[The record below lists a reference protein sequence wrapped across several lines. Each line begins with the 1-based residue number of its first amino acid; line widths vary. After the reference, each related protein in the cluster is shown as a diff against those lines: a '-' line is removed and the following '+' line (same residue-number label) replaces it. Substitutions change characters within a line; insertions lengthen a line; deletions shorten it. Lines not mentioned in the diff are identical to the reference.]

1 VYLILN
7 ILLMKGVVFTELIEM
22 IENEFGLEVLDQVLG
37 EAELESKGAYTTV
50 GNYPDSELHAILNAL
65 GKIKGLSMQEMLMGF
80 SNCFFH
86 MLSKQY
92 VDFFEAHKTAFDFLA
107 TLDEYI
113 HPEAL
118 KLYPDAT
125 TPGFSPNRIDENTL
139 VLVYTSN
146 RKLPVLARGL
156 ITQTVDY
163 YNEDVE
169 IKEELIEEDG
179 SIVKFTL
186 TRS

>member
-1 VYLILN
+1 
-7 ILLMKGVVFTELIEM
+7 MKGVVFTELIEM
-22 IENEFGLEVLDQVLG
+22 IENEFGLAVLDQVIE
-37 EAELESKGAYTTV
+37 EAELETKGAYTTV
-50 GNYPDSELHAILNAL
+50 GNYPDSELHSILNAL
-65 GKIKGLSMQEMLMGF
+65 GKIKGLSTKEMLMGF

-92 VDFFEAHKTAFDFLA
+92 VGYFEAHKSSFDFLA
-107 TLDEYI
+107 TLDHYI
-113 HPEAL
+113 HPEAI

-125 TPGFSPNRIDENTL
+125 TPGFSPKRIDENTL
-139 VLVYTSN
+139 ELIYTSE
-146 RKLPVLARGL
+146 RKLPILARGL
-156 ITQTVDY
+156 INQTVDY

-186 TRS
+186 VKR